1 GAVAEQ
7 PYLVGVR
14 QYLSCRVELIVL
26 TQQEA
31 QVVQFGVDELR
42 EEVPLARRQVHEAL
56 PLRPLVFERALE
68 LEPAAEPKGLREA
81 HHRRRRDTQFLGEF
95 SGGGEAA
102 GDRVTEQTIGY
113 LPLTGRERLEVL
125 RDQFGDPTSAPSAQA
140 GLQRFTQ

>member
-1 GAVAEQ
+1 EQ

-14 QYLSCRVELIVL
+14 QYLRCLLELIVL

-42 EEVPLARRQVHEAL
+42 EEVPLARRQVDEAL

-68 LEPAAEPKGLREA
+68 LEPAAEPKRLCEA
-81 HHRRRRDTQFLGEF
+81 HHRRRRDTQLLGEF
-95 SGGGEAA
+95 GSGGEAV
-102 GDRVTEQTIGY
+102 GDRVTEQTVRY

-125 RDQFGDPTSAPSAQA
+125 RDQFSDPTSALSAQA
-140 GLQRFTQ
+140 